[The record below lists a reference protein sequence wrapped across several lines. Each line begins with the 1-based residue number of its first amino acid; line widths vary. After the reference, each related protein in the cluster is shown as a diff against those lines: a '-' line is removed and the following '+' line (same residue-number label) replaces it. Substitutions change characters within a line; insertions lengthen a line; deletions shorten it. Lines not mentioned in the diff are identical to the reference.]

1 MMNWY
6 IKALKQYT
14 DFGGRARRKEY
25 WFFTLFNVLF
35 TIVISVFDVM
45 FGTIDMQTGVGL
57 LGVVYMLLLLIP
69 GTAVLVRRLHDTG
82 RSAWWLLMFLIPLLG
97 FVVLF
102 IFLLLDSEDGENE
115 YGPNPK
121 TE

>member
-1 MMNWY
+1 MNWY

-25 WFFTLFNVLF
+25 WFFTLFNILF